1 MKAGSDGSNRA
12 HLESTTHWRLESRQN
27 PHAGK
32 RALREPIA
40 ELRNAQEIFERGTT
54 HSDQIYMPTALHDLW
69 QHLQRQLFPTLL
81 DELGGLGERD
91 QHFVQ
96 VISLLP
102 LGPFLP
108 RYRWKGIGCP
118 PHERVWLLH
127 AFIAKAVY
135 GFATTELLLDAL
147 RTRPTLR
154 RLCGWETL
162 SDIPSNST
170 FSRAFAQFAGDQLP
184 QQIHEALVKIHCGPK
199 LAGHV
204 SRDSTAIEV
213 RERPAPKN
221 KPEPEPAPRRKI
233 GRPKKGEVREP
244 APLTKIER
252 QATRS
257 LPENLA
263 DLPRDCA
270 FGRKAGSKGYFEIWV
285 GYKLHLDVI
294 DGDIPVS
301 ALLTSASVHDSQAAI
316 PLAQMTAQRLTSL
329 YDLMDCAYDAPTIRQ
344 FSRDLGH
351 VPLIEPHPQRSAP
364 VLLDPAQ
371 RLRFRERTASE
382 RVNSRLKD
390 HYGGRTVRV
399 RGAVK
404 VMAHLMFGVLVVS
417 ALALWARLC

>member
-1 MKAGSDGSNRA
+1 MS
-12 HLESTTHWRLESRQN
+12 
-27 PHAGK
+27 
-32 RALREPIA
+32 I
-40 ELRNAQEIFERGTT
+40 
-54 HSDQIYMPTALHDLW
+54 ALHDLW
-69 QHLQRQLFPTLL
+69 QHLQRQLFPTLV
-81 DELGGLGERD
+81 DELGPLGERD
-91 QHFVQ
+91 QQFVQ

-127 AFIAKAVY
+127 AFIAKTVY

-154 RLCGWETL
+154 RLCGWETS
-162 SDIPSNST
+162 SDIPSAST
-170 FSRAFAQFAGDQLP
+170 FSRAFAQFANDQLP
-184 QQIHEALVKIHCGPK
+184 QQIHEALIKALCGPK

-213 RERPAPKN
+213 RERPAPKP
-221 KPEPEPAPRRKI
+221 KREPPPPRKI
-233 GRPKKGEVREP
+233 GRPRKGEVRAP
-244 APLTKIER
+244 APLTKVE
-252 QATRS
+252 QQKTRG
-257 LPENLA
+257 LAENLA
-263 DLPRDCA
+263 DLPRGCD

-301 ALLTSASVHDSQAAI
+301 ALLSSASVHDSQVAI
-316 PLAQMTAQRLTSL
+316 PLAQMTAQRVGSL
-329 YDLMDCAYDAPTIRQ
+329 YDLMDCAYDAPAIRE
-344 FSRDLGH
+344 FSRALGH
-351 VPLIEPHPQRSAP
+351 VPLIEPHPQRAEP

-371 RLRFRERTASE
+371 RRRFQERTASE

-390 HYGGRTVRV
+390 QYGARTVRV
-399 RGAVK
+399 RGPVK